1 MVETFDLGRQQNQ
14 QSSGKANACR
24 SVDAKRQK
32 HKQNR
37 ACLLQVAYEQAL
49 ESRHF
54 TPPPLPPLLGKA
66 GVASTVCVCV

>member
-54 TPPPLPPLLGKA
+54 TPSLYWEKPVWLA
-66 GVASTVCVCV
+66 RCVCV